1 MQQNK
6 LHALIPLEWVALVAL
21 IHTLADKKYNTN
33 NTRELTNSAL

>member
-21 IHTLADKKYNTN
+21 IHTLADKKVQYK
-33 NTRELTNSAL
+33 